1 MKNADQLDNR
11 LADRRTFT
19 KEDRTEFKKWLGKSF
34 SEEATRANR
43 ASRRNARRILRN
55 LEV

>member
-1 MKNADQLDNR
+1 MKNADQLSDR

-43 ASRRNARRILRN
+43 ASRRNARRILA

>member
-1 MKNADQLDNR
+1 MKNSSHLDNR

-19 KEDRTEFKKWLGKSF
+19 KEDRTEFKKWLRKSF